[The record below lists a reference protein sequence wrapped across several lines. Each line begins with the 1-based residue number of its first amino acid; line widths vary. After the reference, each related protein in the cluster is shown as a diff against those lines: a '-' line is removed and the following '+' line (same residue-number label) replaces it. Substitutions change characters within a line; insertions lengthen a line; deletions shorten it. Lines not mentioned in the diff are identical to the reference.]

1 MIKKTVNYK
10 DFDDNP
16 VTETLRFH
24 ITEAEL
30 VEMEVNEPGALV
42 AKLERVTTGNGKDIL
57 DTFKYLIMVS
67 YCEVVKDRNG
77 RQLLMK
83 KDADGHLLAED
94 FVQSLAYNALFTDLI
109 ENPEKAS
116 DFINGLFPKDLIEK
130 ASKEAEKAKT
140 SELPSGN
147 T

>member
-1 MIKKTVNYK
+1 MSKKTVSYM

-30 VEMEVNEPGALV
+30 AEMEVNTPGGLA
-42 AKLERVTTGNGKDIL
+42 AKLESITTGTGKDIL
-57 DTFKYLIMVS
+57 DVFKYLIMTA

-83 KDADGHLLAED
+83 KDADGHRLADD

-109 ENPEKAS
+109 NNPEKAA

-130 ASKEAEKAKT
+130 AAKLC
-140 SELPSGN
+140 SETTP
-147 T
+147 

>member
-1 MIKKTVNYK
+1 MIKKTVTYT

-30 VEMEVNEPGALV
+30 AEMEVNTPGGLA
-42 AKLERVTTGNGKDIL
+42 AKLESITTGTGKDIL
-57 DTFKYLIMVS
+57 DVFKYLIMTA

-83 KDADGHLLAED
+83 KDADGHRLADD

-109 ENPEKAS
+109 NNPEKAA

-130 ASKEAEKAKT
+130 AAKEAKT
-140 SELPSGN
+140 SSLPSGN